1 MAITQ
6 TINPMV
12 NVPSISNL
20 ATFESDV
27 DYTLNTGLATRAAEM
42 NTFASQAN
50 STAASINAQ
59 AVAMTLNATTD
70 TSTTSNTIG
79 TGAKTFTVSSGKSF
93 LGGMY
98 LVIADTAAP
107 STNSMFCQVTSYS
120 GTTLVV
126 NVIAILGSG
135 TKTAWV
141 ISQSSL
147 LAASNIYTQ
156 ANVLGTVSQASGV
169 PTGAIIETGTNANG
183 TYTKWADGTMICS
196 AILSLGSIAI
206 TTANGSMFV
215 SSSTPGAAKTY
226 PAAFIAA
233 PRCQITAEG
242 SSANVFVGTA
252 GGGTNSATP
261 LVYFFSPVSSS
272 QTVSMI
278 FNAIG
283 RWF

>member
-1 MAITQ
+1 MPITALP
-6 TINPMV
+6 TPTAD
-12 NVPSISNL
+12 PL
-20 ATFESDV
+20 LRPE
-27 DYTLNTGLATRAAEM
+27 
-42 NTFASQAN
+42 TFANDARALALALP
-50 STAASINAQ
+50 TMVTEINA
-59 AVAMTLNATTD
+59 ATLAMNLNSTTD
-70 TSTTSNTIG
+70 TSVSSVLIG
-79 TGAKTFTVSSGKSF
+79 TGAKTFTVSAGKSF
-93 LGGMY
+93 LGGMF
-98 LVIADTAAP
+98 LSIADTAAP
-107 STNSMFCQVTSYS
+107 GTNSMFCQVTSYS

-126 NVIAILGSG
+126 NVISILGSG
-135 TKTAWV
+135 TKTAWL

-252 GGGTNSATP
+252 GSGTNSATP
-261 LVYFFSPVSSS
+261 LVYFFSPVSGS

-278 FNAIG
+278 VNAVG